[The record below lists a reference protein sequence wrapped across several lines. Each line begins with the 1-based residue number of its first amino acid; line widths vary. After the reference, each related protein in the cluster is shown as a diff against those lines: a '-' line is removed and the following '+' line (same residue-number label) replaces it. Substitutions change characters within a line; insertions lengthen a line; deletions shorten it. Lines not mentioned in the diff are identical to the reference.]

1 MQLLLP
7 ICRTIVIITVKQIIY
22 ELAFHLNPDLEESQ
36 VQQLVQNLESY
47 ITSNGGVVSFK
58 KEPEKIRLSYLVKDK
73 KQAYFGYIHFNLET
87 PTEIPGSAQEP
98 SPRENLANIDE
109 QVRHNNDVLRYLVV
123 KMPADS
129 GKVKF
134 RFKPQKPRVATEK
147 PAEKPT
153 LEQSKEID
161 KELEGI
167 LENL

>member
-36 VQQLVQNLESY
+36 VQQLAQNIENY
-47 ITSNGGVVSFK
+47 ITSAGGVVSFK
-58 KEPEKIRLSYLVKDK
+58 KEPEKIRLSYLIKDK
-73 KQAYFGYIHFNLET
+73 KQGYFGYIHFNLE
-87 PTEIPGSAQEP
+87 IP
-98 SPRENLANIDE
+98 ENLANIDE

-123 KMPADS
+123 KLPADS

-134 RFKPQKPRVATEK
+134 RFKPPKPKIATEK

-153 LEQSKEID
+153 PEQSKELD